1 MSLQKILKERIL
13 SIIGIIIVVAAADGI
28 ISPELFV
35 YNSPLLGAAG
45 TFSSTQTTIQQVANL
60 TDWPFYVPLLIGVV
74 LIALDI
80 YYYLTKNKVKI
91 A

>member
-1 MSLQKILKERIL
+1 MSLQKILRERIL
-13 SIIGIIIVVAAADGI
+13 SVIGIVLVAAAADGI
-28 ISPELFV
+28 LAPELFV

-45 TFSSTQTTIQQVANL
+45 TFSSTQTTVAQIASL
-60 TDWPFYVPLLIGVV
+60 TDWPFYVPLLIGTV